1 MSARPGPAPERG
13 GTPTALDS
21 LRRKSGLKKARS
33 TSVIADMTRAEEAPA
48 PALQVVAEPEP
59 QAAEPRLPAPTDV
72 PAQVVQEAPAQQAPA
87 QQPVEISAPAP
98 QQFVQQPAPAQQFV
112 QQAPPVA
119 AQPAVYAQPG
129 QQYPINPAYP
139 TQQPYPSQQVQL
151 RQPPPEPEQP
161 EKKMYRKT
169 SFFQSKESGSRMR
182 SAYMATRHL
191 TGARTLSEF
200 ILAAVERE
208 VEALEGRYNGG
219 EQFTADPNSVPR
231 GRPLEP

>member
-13 GTPTALDS
+13 GTPTALES

-33 TSVIADMTRAEEAPA
+33 TSVIADMTRAEETPA
-48 PALQVVAEPEP
+48 PAVQVLAEPEP
-59 QAAEPRLPAPTDV
+59 QAAEPAPATTD
-72 PAQVVQEAPAQQAPA
+72 APAQAEQKATAQQAAA
-87 QQPVEISAPAP
+87 QQPVAAPSLAP
-98 QQFVQQPAPAQQFV
+98 QQFV
-112 QQAPPVA
+112 QQAPPAA
-119 AQPAVYAQPG
+119 AQPGVYAQPV
-129 QQYPINPAYP
+129 QQYSVNPSYP
-139 TQQPYPSQQVQL
+139 VQQPYPPQQVQL
-151 RQPPPEPEQP
+151 RQQPEEPEQP
-161 EKKMYRKT
+161 AKKMYRKT

-191 TGARTLSEF
+191 TGFRTLSEF

-219 EQFTADPNSVPR
+219 ERFTVDPNSVPR

>member
-33 TSVIADMTRAEEAPA
+33 TSVIADMTRAEETPA
-48 PALQVVAEPEP
+48 LALQVVAEPEP
-59 QAAEPRLPAPTDV
+59 QSVEPPV
-72 PAQVVQEAPAQQAPA
+72 PAQVAQEAPAQQAPA
-87 QQPVEISAPAP
+87 QQPAPVP
-98 QQFVQQPAPAQQFV
+98 QQFI
-112 QQAPPVA
+112 QQASPAA

-129 QQYPINPAYP
+129 QQYPMNPAYP
-139 TQQPYPSQQVQL
+139 AQQPYPPQQVQL
-151 RQPPPEPEQP
+151 RQSPPEPEQP
-161 EKKMYRKT
+161 AKKMYRKT

-191 TGARTLSEF
+191 TGARTLSDF